1 MGTAIARCE
10 EIRVMYTK
18 ARIAGHPIHPM
29 LIAFPV
35 ALYVATVVA
44 LIAHIGTHDPFFYR
58 VALYAN
64 IGGVVMALVA
74 AVPGFIDLVTAVPAR
89 SRARVTGIRHAAFNV
104 LALVLFAISAFM
116 LYRNAGSTLVPE
128 VGKYGLD
135 TTAPLL
141 LSLLGV
147 ASTLVA
153 GWLGWAMVQTH
164 HVGVKPTRFDRAG
177 VALEDM
183 DDLDEIPAP
192 EPRPVDVT
200 VRDPY
205 AGTTLRH

>member
-1 MGTAIARCE
+1 
-10 EIRVMYTK
+10 MYTK

-44 LIAHIGTHDPFFYR
+44 LLAHVGTHDPFWYR
-58 VALYAN
+58 VALYSN
-64 IGGVVMALVA
+64 IGGVVMAIVA
-74 AVPGFIDLVTAVPAR
+74 AVPGTIDLFTAVPAR
-89 SRARVTGIRHAAFNV
+89 TRARATGIRHAAFNV
-104 LALVLFAISAFM
+104 LSLVLFAISAYM

-128 VGKYGLD
+128 DGKYGLD
-135 TTAPLL
+135 TTAPLV

-147 ASTLVA
+147 LSTLVA
-153 GWLGWAMVQTH
+153 GWLGWSMTQIH

-177 VALEDM
+177 IAPEDL

-192 EPRPVDVT
+192 EPT
-200 VRDPY
+200 PY
-205 AGTTLRH
+205 ATSYEAHPTLRH